1 VVLEPESSNA
11 WNFNVQISK
20 RRQRQKY
27 ALQLEKL
34 DLSSDDVIT
43 YSILALDTL
52 NQPIYSNI
60 YFIEIKLL
68 NEKYQNRTGYLTGLT
83 VDESLLELVKE
94 QKNVIRQTWKY
105 ILFTPS
111 QNTSVQTIKREQSTI
126 QKNNRY

>member
-1 VVLEPESSNA
+1 VVLEPESSDT

>member
-1 VVLEPESSNA
+1 MVLEPESNNE

-60 YFIEIKLL
+60 YFIEIKPLT
-68 NEKYQNRTGYLTGLT
+68 EKYQNRTGYLTGLI

-105 ILFTPS
+105 I
-111 QNTSVQTIKREQSTI
+111 I
-126 QKNNRY
+126 

>member
-1 VVLEPESSNA
+1 MVLEPESNDE

-60 YFIEIKLL
+60 YFIEIKPLT
-68 NEKYQNRTGYLTGLT
+68 EKYQNRTGYLTGLI

-105 ILFTPS
+105 ILFNFPK
-111 QNTSVQTIKREQSTI
+111 NTSVQTIKREQSTI

>member
-1 VVLEPESSNA
+1 MVLEPESNNE

-60 YFIEIKLL
+60 YFIEIKPL

-105 ILFTPS
+105 ILFTP